1 MCHVALFV
9 KQCSLGE
16 PTKPIMST
24 VTGQWLTK
32 EQAKDPMYW
41 ACHLREPVRFFDA
54 VSALWQEQE
63 IELIECGPRAT
74 CTTLAKTSH
83 AWLLKNLTN
92 NWLGK
97 NSSAYSTLGN
107 KGEQSS
113 EIPSFLLT
121 LGHLWTNGINIDGE
135 ALFVDHAK
143 KVSLP
148 GYPFAENIHWV
159 KTHKNPDAMRTVT
172 PNAISNEQLGHN
184 IQETLQSVI
193 PKTTNNHLTL
203 TTASAEQNIP
213 GSIIMSSR
221 TDLILD
227 KMADVL
233 EKTSGIEIKDY
244 PSDTDFIDI
253 GLDSLL
259 LTEAALNIRKTFNV
273 ELSFRQLLQEFSSP
287 QLLAEHLDTELP
299 ASEFAPVVSTA
310 AAVTSAPMNSQAA
323 TIAQPS
329 INMSVSPIGTN
340 VDPNDANQVIAQ
352 QIQLMQQQLQ
362 MLSGQVTNSQS
373 AGIQSMA
380 VQPASS
386 VANTSSVSETKKE
399 MPVCNASKKPKQENK
414 KVFGA
419 QAKIERNKTAAFT
432 PKQQKA
438 YDSFRDAYIAR
449 TPKSRAMTEEYR
461 PYLADPRVVTGFN
474 PDIKDLVYNV
484 VSEKSEGALIWDID
498 GNEYIDLTGGFGCHY
513 MGHRHPVVVEA
524 VKRQMDEGYEIGPL
538 HRLAGKV
545 AKHLCQLTGME
556 RAAFCNTGSEAVMGA
571 MRIARTI
578 TGKSKIVTFSN
589 DYHGIFDEVIARSSQ
604 NGRVFPAAS
613 GILPESVTGN
623 MIVPYGDMNGLQ
635 TIRDN
640 IDDIAAI
647 LIEPIQSRNPLNQP
661 KDFVKALREIATEA
675 DIPMIFDEIITGF
688 RMGMGGAQEFYGVKA
703 DIATYGKVIGG
714 GMPIGA
720 IAGKAK
726 YMDALDGGQWEY
738 GDDSVPEVG
747 VTYFAGTFVR
757 HPLALAA
764 AEATLK
770 YLEKNGK
777 KDLARTNEQ
786 TLSLVT
792 KLNEHFKAHEMPI
805 NVVHFASLF
814 RVEIDMPEPIP
825 SLYYYRLLYN
835 GLHVW
840 LGRNLFLSVAH
851 TDEHFKI
858 IFDTFV
864 KVADEM
870 VAASFLPGRQSMN
883 DESNKT
889 SNGTVHNTPPV
900 PGAKLGKDPEGN
912 PAWFIPDPDK
922 QGAFKKVGNA

>member
-1 MCHVALFV
+1 
-9 KQCSLGE
+9 
-16 PTKPIMST
+16 
-24 VTGQWLTK
+24 
-32 EQAKDPMYW
+32 
-41 ACHLREPVRFFDA
+41 
-54 VSALWQEQE
+54 
-63 IELIECGPRAT
+63 
-74 CTTLAKTSH
+74 
-83 AWLLKNLTN
+83 
-92 NWLGK
+92 
-97 NSSAYSTLGN
+97 
-107 KGEQSS
+107 
-113 EIPSFLLT
+113 
-121 LGHLWTNGINIDGE
+121 
-135 ALFVDHAK
+135 
-143 KVSLP
+143 
-148 GYPFAENIHWV
+148 
-159 KTHKNPDAMRTVT
+159 
-172 PNAISNEQLGHN
+172 
-184 IQETLQSVI
+184 
-193 PKTTNNHLTL
+193 
-203 TTASAEQNIP
+203 
-213 GSIIMSSR
+213 MSSR

-244 PSDTDFIDI
+244 PPDTDFIDI

-259 LTEAALNIRKTFNV
+259 LTEVALNIRKTFNV

-287 QLLAEHLDTELP
+287 QLLAEHLDNELP
-299 ASEFAPVVSTA
+299 ASEFASVADPAPVISSSASPQVA
-310 AAVTSAPMNSQAA
+310 AP
-323 TIAQPS
+323 AQPTM
-329 INMSVSPIGTN
+329 NMSVSPVMASGVPSN
-340 VDPNDANQVIAQ
+340 ANQVIAQ

-362 MLSGQVTNSQS
+362 MLSGQVPASQVE
-373 AGIQSMA
+373 AIQSMA
-380 VQPASS
+380 AS
-386 VANTSSVSETKKE
+386 VALAPSANETKKE
-399 MPVCNASKKPKQENK
+399 ESTSSSTAKEPKQESK
-414 KVFGA
+414 KAFGA

-438 YDSFRDAYIAR
+438 YDSFRDAYVAR

-498 GNEYIDLTGGFGCHY
+498 GNEYIDLTGGFGCNY

-524 VKRQMDEGYEIGPL
+524 IKRQVDEGYEIGPL

-545 AKHLCQLTGME
+545 AKQLCKLTSMD
-556 RAAFCNTGSEAVMGA
+556 RVAFCNTGSEAVMGA

-647 LIEPIQSRNPLNQP
+647 LIEPIQSRNPMNQP
-661 KDFVKALREIATEA
+661 IEFVKALREIATEA
-675 DIPMIFDEIITGF
+675 DIPMIFDEMITGF

-703 DIATYGKVIGG
+703 DIATYGKIIGG

-726 YMDALDGGQWEY
+726 YMDALDGGPWEY

-757 HPLALAA
+757 HPLVLASV
-764 AEATLK
+764 EATLT
-770 YLEKNGK
+770 YLEEYGE
-777 KDLARTNEQ
+777 KDLAKTNEQ

-870 VAASFLPGRQSMN
+870 VAASFLPGRQSTN
-883 DESNKT
+883 DDNKKS
-889 SNGTVHNTPPV
+889 SNGTTHNTPPV

-912 PAWFIPDPDK
+912 PAWYIPDPDK
-922 QGAFKKVGNA
+922 QGAFKKVGNE